1 MIDKYTGQIKLI
13 DSGTII
19 KIDQAHLETVLP
31 AIGKQVLILNG
42 AYRGETA
49 ILEEIN
55 EDEFCAKVS
64 IAFVSIHLEIEM
76 IMLIFSKYRFI

>member
-1 MIDKYTGQIKLI
+1 M
-13 DSGTII
+13 
-19 KIDQAHLETVLP
+19 ETVLP

-55 EDEFCAKVS
+55 QKDFCANVS
-64 IAFVSIHLEIEM
+64 IAAVKFL
-76 IMLIFSKYRFI
+76 LY